1 MAFFN
6 IKKTN
11 EEIKRD
17 LKVSAYRTLQ
27 YKYGVITLLYVMQ
40 DNELA
45 ENYLECAIIKQAI
58 EETNKEIDAALPTS
72 LRGLDI
78 KGFVHTQMAGIK
90 DADFKEESFF
100 VNLDHYIDEVK
111 REISKLS

>member
-1 MAFFN
+1 MALFS

-17 LKVSAYRTLQ
+17 LKIGVYRQLQ
-27 YKYGVITLLYVMQ
+27 YKYGVITLLYVLQ
-40 DNELA
+40 DNELI

-58 EETNKEIDAALPTS
+58 EETNREIKVNLPTS

-90 DADFKEESFF
+90 DASFKEESFF